1 MPSNDPDP
9 IGAAPGVAPAAAN
22 PSPAA
27 SAPTRWQ
34 RWRKP
39 LVEALAVLAVLL
51 VIRAVQARTLVSG
64 RAPSIV
70 TRSLD
75 GAEARI
81 GSASSQAHVLWFFAT
96 WCTVCRASEHN
107 IAALSGNP
115 NIILVASDS
124 GSAESVR
131 AFARARGIDR
141 LRIINDEDG
150 ALARRFGVRSFPTTF
165 AIASDGSIR
174 STDVG
179 YSSEL
184 GLRWRLFRAGL

>member
-1 MPSNDPDP
+1 MPSNPSNP
-9 IGAAPGVAPAAAN
+9 NEAAPSAPVTTADAPVAP
-22 PSPAA
+22 
-27 SAPTRWQ
+27 SAPSRWQ

-39 LVEALAVLAVLL
+39 LVEALALVAVIL
-51 VIRAVQARTLVSG
+51 VIRAVQARTLVTG
-64 RAPSIV
+64 RAPSVV
-70 TRSLD
+70 TRALD
-75 GAEARI
+75 GAEARV

>member
-1 MPSNDPDP
+1 MPSNEPNSSS
-9 IGAAPGVAPAAAN
+9 AAPSNGS
-22 PSPAA
+22 PS
-27 SAPTRWQ
+27 RWQ

-39 LVEALAVLAVLL
+39 LLEALALVAVLV

-64 RAPSIV
+64 HAPSV
-70 TRSLD
+70 VSRALD
-75 GAEARI
+75 GSEVRI
-81 GSASSQAHVLWFFAT
+81 GGASTQPHVLWFFAT

-141 LRIINDEDG
+141 LRIVNDEDG

-165 AIASDGSIR
+165 AVARDGSIR